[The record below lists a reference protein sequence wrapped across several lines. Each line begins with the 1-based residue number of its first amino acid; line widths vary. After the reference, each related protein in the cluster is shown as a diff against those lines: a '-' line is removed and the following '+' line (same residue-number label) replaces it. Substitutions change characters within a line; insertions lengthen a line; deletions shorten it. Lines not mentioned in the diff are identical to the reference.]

1 MKDEYERLQII
12 ESLAEKLCTPMCDN
26 EVNILRRN
34 TLEYTMRRRI
44 EVAKR
49 DELYRQIRIAQKN
62 HDEILELKLFRNLNN
77 LECKNA

>member
-1 MKDEYERLQII
+1 MRDEYERLQLI
-12 ESLAEKLCTPMCDN
+12 ESLAERLCTPMCDN

-49 DELYRQIRIAQKN
+49 DELYKQIRMAQN
-62 HDEILELKLFRNLNN
+62 NRDELLEIKLFRELDGVEYGNR
-77 LECKNA
+77 

>member
-1 MKDEYERLQII
+1 MNDEYERLQII

-26 EVNILRRN
+26 ETNILRRN

>member
-1 MKDEYERLQII
+1 MKDEYERLQLI

-49 DELYRQIRIAQKN
+49 DELYRQIRIAQNN
-62 HDEILELKLFRNLNN
+62 HDEILEFKLLRELDKLEHNN
-77 LECKNA
+77 G

>member
-1 MKDEYERLQII
+1 VGNEYERLQII

-49 DELYRQIRIAQKN
+49 DELYRQIRIARN
-62 HDEILELKLFRNLNN
+62 NRDDILELKLFRNLSN

>member
-1 MKDEYERLQII
+1 VRDEYERLQII

-26 EVNILRRN
+26 EINILRRN

-49 DELYRQIRIAQKN
+49 DELYRQIRTAQNN

>member
-1 MKDEYERLQII
+1 MRDEYERLQLI
-12 ESLAEKLCTPMCDN
+12 ESLAERLCTPMCDN

-49 DELYRQIRIAQKN
+49 DELYKKIRIAQNK
-62 HDEILELKLFRNLNN
+62 HDELLEFKLLRELNK
-77 LECKNA
+77 LEHGNG

>member
-1 MKDEYERLQII
+1 MKDEYERLQLI

-49 DELYRQIRIAQKN
+49 DELYRQIRIAQNN
-62 HDEILELKLFRNLNN
+62 HDELLEFKLLRELDK
-77 LECKNA
+77 LEYGNG

>member
-1 MKDEYERLQII
+1 
-12 ESLAEKLCTPMCDN
+12 MCDN

>member
-1 MKDEYERLQII
+1 MGNEYERLQII

>member
-1 MKDEYERLQII
+1 VKDEYERLQLI

-49 DELYRQIRIAQKN
+49 DELYRQIRIAQNN
-62 HDEILELKLFRNLNN
+62 HDELLEFKLLRELNK
-77 LECKNA
+77 LEYGNG

>member
-1 MKDEYERLQII
+1 MRDEYERLQLI

-49 DELYRQIRIAQKN
+49 DELYKQIRIAQN
-62 HDEILELKLFRNLNN
+62 NRDEILEFKLLRELNK
-77 LECKNA
+77 LEHDNG

>member
-1 MKDEYERLQII
+1 MNDEYERLQII

-49 DELYRQIRIAQKN
+49 DELYRQIRIARN
-62 HDEILELKLFRNLNN
+62 NRDDILELKLFRNLSN

>member
-1 MKDEYERLQII
+1 MNDEYERLQII

-34 TLEYTMRRRI
+34 ALEYAMRRRI

-49 DELYRQIRIAQKN
+49 DEVYKQVGIAQN
-62 HDEILELKLFRNLNN
+62 NGDEILELKLLRKLNE
-77 LECKNA
+77 LECKNG

>member
-1 MKDEYERLQII
+1 MKDEYERLQLI

-49 DELYRQIRIAQKN
+49 DELYRQIRIAQNN
-62 HDEILELKLFRNLNN
+62 HDELLEFKLLRELNK
-77 LECKNA
+77 LEYGNG

>member
-49 DELYRQIRIAQKN
+49 DELYRQIRTAKN
-62 HDEILELKLFRNLNN
+62 NRDEILELKLLRKLNE
-77 LECKNA
+77 LENGNA

>member
-1 MKDEYERLQII
+1 MKDEYERLQLI
-12 ESLAEKLCTPMCDN
+12 ESLAERLCTPMCDN

-49 DELYRQIRIAQKN
+49 DLLHKEIRIAQLDLN
-62 HDEILELKLFRNLNN
+62 EVLELKLLRELNE
-77 LECKNA
+77 LEKS

>member
-1 MKDEYERLQII
+1 
-12 ESLAEKLCTPMCDN
+12 
-26 EVNILRRN
+26 
-34 TLEYTMRRRI
+34 MRRRI

>member
-1 MKDEYERLQII
+1 MNDEYERLQII

>member
-1 MKDEYERLQII
+1 MRDEYERLQLI

-49 DELYRQIRIAQKN
+49 DELYRQIRIAQNN
-62 HDEILELKLFRNLNN
+62 HDELLEFKLLRELDK
-77 LECKNA
+77 LEHGNG

>member
-1 MKDEYERLQII
+1 
-12 ESLAEKLCTPMCDN
+12 MCDN

-49 DELYRQIRIAQKN
+49 DELYRQIRIAQN
-62 HDEILELKLFRNLNN
+62 NLDELLEIKLFRQLNK
-77 LECKNA
+77 LEYGNG

>member
-1 MKDEYERLQII
+1 
-12 ESLAEKLCTPMCDN
+12 MCDN

-49 DELYRQIRIAQKN
+49 DELYRQIRIARN
-62 HDEILELKLFRNLNN
+62 NRDDILELKLFRNLNN
-77 LECKNA
+77 LECKNG

>member
-1 MKDEYERLQII
+1 MKDEYERLQLI

-49 DELYRQIRIAQKN
+49 DELYKQIRIAQNN
-62 HDEILELKLFRNLNN
+62 HDELLEFKLLRELDK
-77 LECKNA
+77 LEYGNG

>member
-1 MKDEYERLQII
+1 VKDEYERLQLI

-49 DELYRQIRIAQKN
+49 DELYRQIRIAQNN
-62 HDEILELKLFRNLNN
+62 HDELLEFKLLRELDK
-77 LECKNA
+77 LEYGNG

>member
-1 MKDEYERLQII
+1 MKDEYERLQLI

-49 DELYRQIRIAQKN
+49 DELYRQIRIAQN
-62 HDEILELKLFRNLNN
+62 NRDELLEIKLFRQLNK
-77 LECKNA
+77 LEYVNG

>member
-49 DELYRQIRIAQKN
+49 DELYRQIRIAQNN
-62 HDEILELKLFRNLNN
+62 HDDILELKLLRKLNK
-77 LECKNA
+77 LENENG

>member
-12 ESLAEKLCTPMCDN
+12 ESLAEMLCTPMSDQ
-26 EVNILRRN
+26 EVHILRRN

-49 DELYRQIRIAQKN
+49 DELYRQIRTAQN
-62 HDEILELKLFRNLNN
+62 NRDEILELKLLRELNE
-77 LECKNA
+77 LENKNA

>member
-1 MKDEYERLQII
+1 MGNEYERLQII

-49 DELYRQIRIAQKN
+49 DELYRQIRIARN
-62 HDEILELKLFRNLNN
+62 NRDDILELKLFRNLSN

>member
-1 MKDEYERLQII
+1 
-12 ESLAEKLCTPMCDN
+12 MCDN

-49 DELYRQIRIAQKN
+49 DELYRQIRIARN
-62 HDEILELKLFRNLNN
+62 NRDDILELKLFRNLSN

>member
-1 MKDEYERLQII
+1 MRDEYERLQII

-49 DELYRQIRIAQKN
+49 DELYRQIRIAQNN